1 MQVSIETTDGLQRKM
16 TVGIP
21 AAEFDGE
28 VEKRLLEAAKTI
40 RLNGFRKGKIPL
52 KVVKQRFG
60 ASVRQEV
67 AGEMINKT
75 FYEAASENEVKPA
88 GQPEIEPKEGKEGQD
103 FEYVATFEVYPE
115 VSLAKADGFSI
126 EKLTAEV
133 GDADVDN
140 MIDILRKQQ
149 AKWVVV
155 ERAAKDSD
163 QVNIDFAGTKGGEAF
178 EGGSAEKTDLVLGSG
193 RMIPGFESG
202 LEGLSAGD
210 QKTLEL
216 TFPEDYHSDELKGQA
231 VEFAVTVNSVSE
243 QELPELSPELFKSFG
258 IETDNE
264 DDFRAEVKVNMERE
278 LKNAHKNHI
287 KSQVLDQL
295 IEANSV
301 ELPSALIASEIQ
313 TLRSQ
318 MAQQFG
324 QQAEKLDLNSLLPDD
339 MFKEQAE
346 RRVTLGL
353 LVGEVIKQQDL
364 KADGDKVRE
373 MIDEIASTYQEPEE
387 VVTYYY
393 SNQQML
399 GSIESVVLEDQVV
412 DHLVSVSD
420 VTETNSTYE
429 DVIKAGQANNNAG

>member
-1 MQVSIETTDGLQRKM
+1 MQVSIETTDGLERKM

-40 RLNGFRKGKIPL
+40 RLNGFRKGKVPL

-155 ERAAKDSD
+155 ERAAKDGD
-163 QVNIDFAGTKGGEAF
+163 QINIDFAGTKDGEAF
-178 EGGSAEKTDLVLGSG
+178 EGGSAEKSDLVLGSG

-216 TFPEDYHSDELKGQA
+216 TFPEDYHSEELKGQA

-264 DDFRAEVKVNMERE
+264 DEFRVEVKANMERE

-295 IEANSV
+295 IEANTV
-301 ELPSALIASEIQ
+301 ELPNALIASEIQ
-313 TLRSQ
+313 ALRSQ

-324 QQAEKLDLNSLLPDD
+324 QQAENLDLKSLLPDD

-353 LVGEVIKQQDL
+353 LVGEVIKLQDL

-399 GSIESVVLEDQVV
+399 ASIESVVLEDQVV

-420 VTETNSTYE
+420 VTETESTYE